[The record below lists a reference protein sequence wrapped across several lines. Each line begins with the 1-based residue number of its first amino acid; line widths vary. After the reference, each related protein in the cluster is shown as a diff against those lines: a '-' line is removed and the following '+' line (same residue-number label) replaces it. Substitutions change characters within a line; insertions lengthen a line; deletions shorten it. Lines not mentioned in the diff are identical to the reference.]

1 MFFRDWPIT
10 AGHWER
16 QLYLAYD
23 RCLAIDSDSLIKIKF
38 DKMLTGVFRSLW
50 SRKRSSGF
58 LLFTD
63 QTSQWTFFRWNTGEK
78 SGFRID
84 CIAAWM

>member
-1 MFFRDWPIT
+1 LIYNIIQEILLFFYAIF
-10 AGHWER
+10 GIER

-23 RCLAIDSDSLIKIKF
+23 GCLAIDSDGLIKIKF

-50 SRKRSSGF
+50 LRKRSSGF

-63 QTSQWTFFRWNTGEK
+63 QTSQ
-78 SGFRID
+78 
-84 CIAAWM
+84 